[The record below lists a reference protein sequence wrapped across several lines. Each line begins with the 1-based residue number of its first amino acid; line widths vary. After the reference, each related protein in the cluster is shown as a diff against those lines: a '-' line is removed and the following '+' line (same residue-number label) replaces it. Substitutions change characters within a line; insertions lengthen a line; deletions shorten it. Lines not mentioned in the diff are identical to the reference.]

1 MADIVSE
8 RYAQSLYEVAKDEK
22 QEKEYLEELTAV
34 CGAFRENPDFLKL
47 LTTPSIAF
55 EDKQN
60 VLKTV
65 FEGKIRPF
73 VLNFLMLTT
82 EKGRIGLIHEMR
94 EAYKEQYYFENNI
107 AEVCAVTAVPMS
119 DALRDRLKNK
129 MQAVTGRAGR
139 ARNVGRSR
147 DHRRHRCQGEQR
159 AVRHEP
165 AHSPQRDRRTADQY
179 HCVRK

>member
-8 RYAQSLYEVAKDEK
+8 RYALSLYEVAKDEK
-22 QEKEYLEELTAV
+22 QEKGYLEELTAV
-34 CGAFRENPDFLKL
+34 CGVFREPPDFLKL

-60 VLKTV
+60 VLKRV
-65 FEGKIRPF
+65 FEGRIQPF
-73 VLNFLMLTT
+73 LLNFLMLIT
-82 EKGRIGLIHEMR
+82 EKGRVGLIFEMR

-119 DALRDRLKNK
+119 DALRETQEQN
-129 MQAVTGRAGR
+129 AGRYRQAGR

-165 AHSPQRDRRTADQY
+165 AHSHQRDRRTADQY

>member
-82 EKGRIGLIHEMR
+82 EKGRIGLI
-94 EAYKEQYYFENNI
+94 
-107 AEVCAVTAVPMS
+107 
-119 DALRDRLKNK
+119 DRKS
-129 MQAVTGRAGR
+129 V
-139 ARNVGRSR
+139 V
-147 DHRRHRCQGEQR
+147 
-159 AVRHEP
+159 
-165 AHSPQRDRRTADQY
+165 
-179 HCVRK
+179 

>member
-73 VLNFLMLTT
+73 MLNFLMLTT

-119 DALRDRLKNK
+119 DALRDRAEEPKCRH
-129 MQAVTGRAGR
+129 VTGRQVVAQ
-139 ARNVGRSR
+139 NVGRSR
-147 DHRRHRCQGEQR
+147 DQSAASLSR
-159 AVRHEP
+159 
-165 AHSPQRDRRTADQY
+165 
-179 HCVRK
+179 

>member
-65 FEGKIRPF
+65 FEGKIR
-73 VLNFLMLTT
+73 
-82 EKGRIGLIHEMR
+82 
-94 EAYKEQYYFENNI
+94 A
-107 AEVCAVTAVPMS
+107 VCAEFPHAHDREGPYRPHPR
-119 DALRDRLKNK
+119 DARG
-129 MQAVTGRAGR
+129 V
-139 ARNVGRSR
+139 
-147 DHRRHRCQGEQR
+147 
-159 AVRHEP
+159 
-165 AHSPQRDRRTADQY
+165 
-179 HCVRK
+179 

>member
-65 FEGKIRPF
+65 FEGKIRPV
-73 VLNFLMLTT
+73 VLKFLMLTT
-82 EKGRIGLIHEMR
+82 VSASSTRCARRIRSSIISKTTSR
-94 EAYKEQYYFENNI
+94 RSA
-107 AEVCAVTAVPMS
+107 PS
-119 DALRDRLKNK
+119 RLC
-129 MQAVTGRAGR
+129 R
-139 ARNVGRSR
+139 
-147 DHRRHRCQGEQR
+147 
-159 AVRHEP
+159 
-165 AHSPQRDRRTADQY
+165 
-179 HCVRK
+179 

>member
-119 DALRDRLKNK
+119 DEQNA
-129 MQAVTGRAGR
+129 GRHRQAGR

>member
-22 QEKEYLEELTAV
+22 QEKEYLEDLTAV

-94 EAYKEQYYFENNI
+94 EAYYFENNI

-129 MQAVTGRAGR
+129 MQAVTGRQVVLETSVDPEIIGGIVVKVNNEQFDTSLRTRLSEIA
-139 ARNVGRSR
+139 ARLTNTI
-147 DHRRHRCQGEQR
+147 
-159 AVRHEP
+159 A
-165 AHSPQRDRRTADQY
+165 
-179 HCVRK
+179 

>member
-82 EKGRIGLIHEMR
+82 EKGPYRPHPR
-94 EAYKEQYYFENNI
+94 
-107 AEVCAVTAVPMS
+107 
-119 DALRDRLKNK
+119 DARG
-129 MQAVTGRAGR
+129 V
-139 ARNVGRSR
+139 
-147 DHRRHRCQGEQR
+147 
-159 AVRHEP
+159 
-165 AHSPQRDRRTADQY
+165 
-179 HCVRK
+179 